1 MKKKKK
7 DVILNIRLDEEL
19 KQKLFLYCFNNNISI
34 SRFVRLILIDFL
46 DEYYQ
51 NGGIY
56 ENN

>member
-7 DVILNIRLDEEL
+7 DVILNIRLDDEL

-34 SRFVRLILIDFL
+34 SRFVRLILSDFL

-56 ENN
+56 END